1 MYNTKTIVLA
11 IVSLL
16 LIIGIIGA
24 TVGVLAVSLKEADQ
38 MLDDAMGQL
47 MGEDTASPEG
57 TEADSELAEPSEPA
71 DPWADGKLT
80 YADGEVS
87 VGYRQNT
94 AAGFSGYSVYSKDL
108 KPDTTYTIHW
118 SLKSTYESYG
128 FYIEYYDINGVSTP
142 IIRFSRSS
150 VFTGLEIIYP
160 TGTVSVSPLLRHS
173 FNITTDSNGYIEL
186 MFFRSDD
193 TSDEACNENKE
204 IFKSLIVYFEI
215 EEVSA

>member
-1 MYNTKTIVLA
+1 MNNTKTIVLA
-11 IVSLL
+11 IVSFL

-38 MLDDAMGQL
+38 MLDDAMGEL
-47 MGEDTASPEG
+47 MGEDTASSEG
-57 TEADSELAEPSEPA
+57 TDTTSDPA
-71 DPWADGKLT
+71 DPWSDGKLT

-94 AAGFSGYSVYSKDL
+94 AEGFSGYSVFSEDL

-193 TSDEACNENKE
+193 TSDESCNENKE
-204 IFKSLIVYFEI
+204 IFKSLIVSFEI

>member
-1 MYNTKTIVLA
+1 MNNTKTIVLA

-24 TVGVLAVSLKEADQ
+24 TVGVLSVSLKEADQ

-47 MGEDTASPEG
+47 KGEDTASSEG
-57 TEADSELAEPSEPA
+57 TDSTSDPA
-71 DPWADGKLT
+71 DPWSDGKLT

-94 AAGFSGYSVYSKDL
+94 AAGFSGYSVFSEDL

-128 FYIEYYDINGVSTP
+128 FYIDYQDINGVSTP
-142 IIRFSRSS
+142 YIWFSRSS
-150 VFTGLEIIYP
+150 AFTRQEIISP

-193 TSDEACNENKE
+193 TSNEACDENKE

-215 EEVSA
+215 EEVS